1 VIPSPSSEAN
11 EQPPA
16 PAGFTLPID
25 IVVAP
30 GRAFV
35 KIAQTREWIPALV
48 VIALC
53 GAATIA
59 LDTPPFTHI
68 TSLSK
73 AGDIPTSSDIMYQLA
88 FLLLIVP
95 LLVSMLVA
103 TMVTA
108 LARWKEPAAPYGR
121 FFSLAIN
128 CMVPSALGNVIHGAV
143 AVLRHPTYASFRAFD
158 TALPDSLGVFA
169 APGNDR
175 EFGFLAH
182 FGIFDAWS
190 FVLIGYG
197 ISLFAGIRFSTAL
210 FIAAALY
217 FLYVFAYN

>member
-1 VIPSPSSEAN
+1 MTMLM
-11 EQPPA
+11 
-16 PAGFTLPID
+16 G
-25 IVVAP
+25 
-30 GRAFV
+30 
-35 KIAQTREWIPALV
+35 
-48 VIALC
+48 
-53 GAATIA
+53 
-59 LDTPPFTHI
+59 
-68 TSLSK
+68 
-73 AGDIPTSSDIMYQLA
+73 
-88 FLLLIVP
+88 
-95 LLVSMLVA
+95 MLVA
-103 TMVTA
+103 MIVTA

-128 CMVPSALGNVIHGAV
+128 CLVPSSLGNVIHGAV
-143 AVLRHPTYASFRAFD
+143 AVLRHPAYSSFRAFD
-158 TALPDSLGVFA
+158 AALPDSLGVFA

>member
-1 VIPSPSSEAN
+1 VIPSQPSEAD
-11 EQPPA
+11 EERPV
-16 PAGFTLPID
+16 PAGFSLPID
-25 IVVAP
+25 IVLAP

-35 KIAQTREWIPALV
+35 KIARTGEWIPALV

-59 LDTPPFTHI
+59 LDTPSFTHI
-68 TSLSK
+68 TSLAK
-73 AGDIPTSSDIMYQLA
+73 TGDIPTSSDIAYELA
-88 FLLLIVP
+88 FLLLVVP

-103 TMVTA
+103 TIVTA
-108 LARWKEPAAPYGR
+108 LARWKEPAAPYSR

-128 CMVPSALGNVIHGAV
+128 CMVPSALGNVIHGAIAIV
-143 AVLRHPTYASFRAFD
+143 RHPSYSSFRAFD
-158 TALPDSLGVFA
+158 AALPDSLGVFA

-190 FVLIGYG
+190 FILIGYG
-197 ISLFAGIRFSTAL
+197 ISLFAGMRFSTAL

-217 FLYVFAYN
+217 FMYVFAYN